1 MSLGHVL
8 VACAL
13 TLGAGACAGAPA
25 GPPPSPAARA
35 SPTAQPPPQS
45 AVVAP
50 LLTASDGSGLRVTS
64 IAARAVMDE
73 PLAYTELR
81 LVLENPTDAEREGTF
96 RLALPGAR
104 SLVRF
109 AMRLGFEWKE
119 AQAVPL
125 SRARSAFESIV
136 HQRRDPALI
145 ELSLGN
151 EWSVRIFPLA
161 PREKRE
167 VIVSYAE
174 DLVGSA
180 YTLPLST
187 LPGAG
192 THADVRVVSARG
204 DTLAEHARWPPGEDL
219 RVARRHQSLDGLR
232 DDAFALMV
240 LRPKLASVPS
250 PFSGTILSIDTSA
263 SQSALFP
270 SSCAIVQ
277 RLAEAI
283 GNQNPAEA
291 LAIVAFDQTAEL
303 LYDGPATGHASAVS
317 ALLRRGALGASSRA
331 PLSKLLAKLVASGK
345 FSRLVSIGDG
355 VTSAFRTTDGG
366 ATSTFPSARLRRAD
380 AISVGA
386 VRDDEALKALVHDG
400 AVIDGADTWDVVWR
414 KLTTMPAALPVHV
427 DGAHDWYPKAFT
439 GVFPGD
445 ELHLFAKVAAT
456 DRPRVTLGAMAI
468 APRLQRGNGPLLELA
483 WARAKMT
490 HLLATPREAT
500 RPALVDEVAAFAG
513 KHQLPSPYTGL
524 LLLEAD
530 DDFDHYDITR
540 AETKRV
546 LHVDGNQ
553 LVVTERKR
561 PPRPLPREASGPDVP
576 SSPWGRIRGVDEPFP
591 AAGHLWGSGALPPVA
606 SPAAATG
613 SSVAPS
619 APSRGKLNTG
629 SDVTVFGHISPEAV
643 RQVVRPALGTLRRC
657 YDVGLATDAHLEGRV
672 VVAFEIDGTG
682 RVRNAR
688 DQGSVLPSRSVV
700 DCVVTAFQKLRF
712 PHPSGGPVRV
722 VYPVFFAREASA
734 TPAADARPS
743 PSLDVA
749 AERWRSIE
757 KTRSGGDLAS
767 AARASEAWHTEA
779 PTDVLALLA
788 LGESAERTS
797 RRERAAR
804 AYGSLLDVC
813 PNSPSL
819 TSHGATRLARLDDDH
834 ALALAIDAYR
844 QALLERPNHPSRH
857 RLLAYALHKQ
867 GATSEA
873 FDALLTAVRVDFPED
888 GFPGAKRLL
897 KEDLG
902 LIGEALMR
910 RAPSRQAELL
920 ETLAKAGVTRES
932 SPSIRVVLSWESDL
946 SNLDLEL
953 GSPSGTSTAGE
964 SYGDVTSGYGPEAW
978 VLRNTSAG
986 SRKHDGYAVGVRFVR
1001 RGPGGYAM
1009 GVAQTVEHDG
1019 RGALRVSERPFVL
1032 TAEGERASLGTVGR
1046 QPTAD

>member
-263 SQSALFP
+263 SQSAVFP

-277 RLAEAI
+277 RLAKAI

-303 LYDGPATGHASAVS
+303 LYDGPATGHGAAVS

-331 PLSKLLAKLVASGK
+331 PLSTVLAKLVASGK

-355 VTSAFRTTDGG
+355 VTTAFRTTDGA
-366 ATSTFPSARLRRAD
+366 ATSAFPSARLRRAD

-386 VRDDEALKALVHDG
+386 VRDDEALKTLVHGG
-400 AVIDGADTWDVVWR
+400 AVIDGADAWDVVWR

-439 GVFPGD
+439 GVFPDD

-456 DRPRVTLGAMAI
+456 DRPRVTLGSVAI
-468 APRLQRGNGPLLELA
+468 TPSLQGANSPLLELA
-483 WARAKMT
+483 WARAKLA

-500 RPALVDEVAAFAG
+500 RPALVDDIAAFAG
-513 KHQLPSPYTGL
+513 KYQLPSPYTGL
-524 LLLEAD
+524 LLLETD
-530 DDFDHYDITR
+530 DDFDRYDIAR

-553 LVVTERKR
+553 LVVTEQKR
-561 PPRPLPREASGPDVP
+561 PPRPVPRKVASGPDGP
-576 SSPWGRIRGVDEPFP
+576 SSPWGRMPGVDEPFRTV
-591 AAGHLWGSGALPPVA
+591 GHLWGSGALPVA
-606 SPAAATG
+606 SPAATSG
-613 SSVAPS
+613 SSVAPT
-619 APSRGKLNTG
+619 ATSRGKLNTG

-657 YDVGLATDAHLEGRV
+657 YDAGLAMDAQLEGRV
-672 VVAFEIDGTG
+672 VVAFEIDGAG

-688 DQGSVLPSRSVV
+688 DKGSQLPSRSVV
-700 DCVVTAFQKLRF
+700 DCVVTAFQRLRF
-712 PHPSGGPVRV
+712 PAPAGGPVRV

-734 TPAADARPS
+734 TPVADASRS

-749 AERWRSIE
+749 ADRWRSLE
-757 KTRSGGDLAS
+757 KARSGGDLAS
-767 AARASEAWHTEA
+767 AARASEAWHAAA

-788 LGESAERTS
+788 LGESAERMS

-804 AYGSLLDVC
+804 AYGSLLDVY

-819 TSHGATRLARLDDDH
+819 TSHAGARLAQLNDDH
-834 ALALAIDAYR
+834 ALALAVDAYR
-844 QALLERPNHPSRH
+844 QALLGRPSHPSRH
-857 RLLAYALHKQ
+857 RHLAYALYKQ
-867 GATSEA
+867 GATSDA
-873 FDALLTAVRVDFPED
+873 FDTLLAALRVDFPED
-888 GFPGAKRLL
+888 RFPGAKRLL

-902 LIGEALMR
+902 LMGEALMR

-920 ETLAKAGVTRES
+920 ETLAKAGVTREV
-932 SPSIRVVLSWESDL
+932 SPSRRVVLSWESDL
-946 SNLDLEL
+946 SNLDLEVESASD
-953 GSPSGTSTAGE
+953 GGAAGE
-964 SYGDVTSGYGPEAW
+964 SYGDVTTGHGPEAW
-978 VLRNTSAG
+978 VLRGDAAMRRGAG
-986 SRKHDGYAVGVRFVR
+986 AHTIGVRCVS

-1009 GVAQTVEHDG
+1009 GVVQIVDHDG
-1019 RGALRVSERPFVL
+1019 RGTLRVRERPFVL
-1032 TAEGERASLGTVGR
+1032 TAGGERVSLGTVG
-1046 QPTAD
+1046 QGSTAD